1 MSEPALD
8 SADLGA
14 AIRRCAD
21 GDRVALRRI
30 YEAESARMVG
40 VALRIL
46 RRQTLAEEAVHDV
59 FVQVWQRAGSFDAA
73 KGDARSWLYTIVRN
87 RALSILRGEGRLDH
101 VDDFEPMGLES
112 EEEAPDVVV
121 QRLADGG
128 RLRRCLERLDARRR
142 ELIVLAYAHGLSHGE
157 LAGRLK
163 IPLGTIKSLIRRS
176 LVVLKDCMT

>member
-1 MSEPALD
+1 MTEGMGTVDLAEAL
-8 SADLGA
+8 
-14 AIRRCAD
+14 RRCAA
-21 GDRVALRRI
+21 GDQAALRGI
-30 YEAESARMVG
+30 YEAEAARMVG

-59 FVQVWQRAGSFDAA
+59 FVQVWQRSGSFDPG
-73 KGDARSWLYTIVRN
+73 KGDARSWLYAIVRN
-87 RALSILRGEGRLDH
+87 RALSILRGEGRLEH

-112 EEEAPDVVV
+112 EDEAPDVVV

-128 RLRRCLERLDARRR
+128 RLRRCLERLDGRRR
-142 ELIVLAYAHGLSHGE
+142 EIIVLAYAQGLSHGE

-176 LVVLKDCMT
+176 LVVLKDCMA

>member
-1 MSEPALD
+1 MNDLAMTTAELGDAL
-8 SADLGA
+8 
-14 AIRRCAD
+14 RRCAA
-21 GDRVALRRI
+21 GDQPALRRI
-30 YEAESARMVG
+30 YEIESARMVG

-59 FVQVWQRAGSFDAA
+59 FVQVWQRAGSFDPA
-73 KGDARSWLYTIVRN
+73 KGDARAWLYAIVRN

-112 EEEAPDVVV
+112 ADEAPDVVV
-121 QRLADGG
+121 ERLADGG

-142 ELIVLAYAHGLSHGE
+142 EIIVLAYAQGLSHGE

-176 LVVLKDCMT
+176 LVVLKDCMA